1 MDQQPRGSLE
11 MLPLDV
17 KPNDPLLREPPTIRR
32 ATRTQNGE
40 RKRNRLDSDHPRG
53 TEREVNLR
61 IRLQEIPR

>member
-32 ATRTQNGE
+32 ATLGDTEWGE
-40 RKRNRLDSDHPRG
+40 
-53 TEREVNLR
+53 EA
-61 IRLQEIPR
+61 